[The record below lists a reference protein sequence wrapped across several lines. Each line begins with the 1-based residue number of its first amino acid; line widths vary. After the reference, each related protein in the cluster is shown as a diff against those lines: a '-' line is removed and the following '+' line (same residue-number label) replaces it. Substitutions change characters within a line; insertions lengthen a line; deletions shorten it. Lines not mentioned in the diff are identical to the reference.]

1 MKIETSVHIYGAN
14 KIELS
19 ILHSSNVPWTLAI
32 DVTISFP
39 YENRDPETIVPC
51 NNSRTALDLEK
62 PRKGN
67 LRIAIHFVNV
77 PSIILQYE
85 LDIL

>member
-1 MKIETSVHIYGAN
+1 MIQNVLDVQNSVYIYGSDKN
-14 KIELS
+14 ERLIFYF
-19 ILHSSNVPWTLAI
+19 SNVPWTLAI

-77 PSIILQYE
+77 P
-85 LDIL
+85 